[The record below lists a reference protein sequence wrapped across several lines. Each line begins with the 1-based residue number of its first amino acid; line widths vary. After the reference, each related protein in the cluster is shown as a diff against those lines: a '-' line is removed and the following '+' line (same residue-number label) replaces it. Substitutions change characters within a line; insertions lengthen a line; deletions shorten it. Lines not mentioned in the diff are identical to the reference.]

1 MKFNLNYLDGY
12 LIDAMRMA
20 LFIIIV
26 LSLVNFAHYYRSL
39 NVFRENMID
48 AALQKTTNYT
58 NRALEDV
65 NNTYAYA
72 SQILADLYSYK
83 IQQNYDPADMLVKLK
98 ETKNSLS
105 VKKIGLVDIRNNL
118 YLDSL
123 GRVLSID
130 ITSERD
136 SWIKDFIEMPQNYR
150 YHFYDPDIAEYENL
164 YSFYYDYKIKDDN
177 DHVIGIIGIGINYD
191 TFYNKIQGLDE
202 HINVSFLTKDGEV
215 RLPKNLK
222 GKSIHALS
230 PDISGDQFKSIESKN
245 KIVWEQSSG
254 GIFLSYFHYLKDINR
269 VLLLKINVT
278 EHYNQSRRQHFYS
291 FILGVALTIIVVI
304 LNLSISVYQSN
315 KLKHTAFYDSLTR
328 CRNRN
333 YLDSKLIK
341 YDYWQQIRQTGYSM
355 IIFDVD
361 HFKYINDTFGHSEG
375 DRVLKQIAA
384 IVRSCL
390 RDSDEFIRWGGDEFI
405 ILLEM
410 KAQNAI
416 NIADRIKDHVKKETL
431 VSLSIGI
438 TDISVKDSFKSAMK
452 RADLALYDAKKNGR
466 NQIKVH

>member
-1 MKFNLNYLDGY
+1 MKFNLKYLDGY

-39 NVFRENMID
+39 NVFRENMIN

-65 NNTYAYA
+65 SNTYVYA
-72 SQILADLYSYK
+72 SQILADLYYYK
-83 IQQNYDPADMLVKLK
+83 IKQNYDPADMLVTLK
-98 ETKNSLS
+98 EKKNSLS
-105 VKKIGLVDIRNNL
+105 VKKVGLVDIRNNL

-130 ITSERD
+130 INSERD
-136 SWIKDFIEMPQNYR
+136 SWIKDFIETPQDYR
-150 YHFYDPDIAEYENL
+150 YHFYDPDIPEYESL
-164 YSFYYDYKIKDDN
+164 YSFYYDHKIKDDN
-177 DHVIGIIGIGINYD
+177 NQVVGIIGIGINYD

-222 GKSIHALS
+222 GKSIYALS
-230 PDISGDQFKSIESKN
+230 PDISEEQFKLIESEN
-245 KIVWEQSSG
+245 QIAWEHNPG
-254 GIFLSYFHYLKDINR
+254 ETFLSYFHYLKDINR

-291 FILGVALTIIVVI
+291 FILGVALTIFVVI
-304 LNLSISVYQSN
+304 LNLSISMYQSN
-315 KLKHTAFYDSLTR
+315 KLKQTAFYDSLTR

-333 YLDSKLIK
+333 YLDSKIIK
-341 YDYWQQIRQTGYSM
+341 YGYWKQIRQTGYSM

-375 DRVLKQIAA
+375 DRVLKQVAGIAN
-384 IVRSCL
+384 SCL

-405 ILLEM
+405 ILLNM
-410 KAQNAI
+410 NAQHAVT
-416 NIADRIKDHVKKETL
+416 IANRIKENVEQETL

-452 RADLALYDAKKNGR
+452 RADSALYDAKENGR
-466 NQIKVH
+466 NQVRVR